1 MWFPS
6 FVTDVSFQLNNS
18 VNNNVRFHVCE
29 FIKLIVLAMANDGV
43 IDDDVYDEIIT
54 IMKARSNVSEKKI

>member
-1 MWFPS
+1 M
-6 FVTDVSFQLNNS
+6 
-18 VNNNVRFHVCE
+18 RFHVCE

-54 IMKARSNVSEKKI
+54 IMKARSNVSEKKIWQLSKLFDV